1 MGFHDA
7 HATYVGSLQLRT
19 LDLERAV
26 QFYRQVVGLKTLEQD
41 AGSATLSADGKTPLL
56 SLVQPAGVIPKPPG
70 TTGLYHFALLL
81 PERADLALFIRHL
94 VDKVVRF
101 GASNHLVSEAVYF
114 SDPDGNGI
122 EVYADTDPDTWSWR
136 QSGVAMDTLP
146 LDFQDLMKAAHPMK
160 QAWDGLPGSTVIG
173 HIHLQVSELLPA
185 EAFYR
190 KGLGFEVVSR
200 YGPGALFMSTAKY
213 HHHIALNTW
222 LGVGAPRPPKNSAG
236 LDHFTLVFPDQQLL
250 AEAVERLKELGTP
263 IDAAGSH
270 AMVEDPSGNA
280 IVLRNA

>member
-160 QAWDGLPGSTVIG
+160 QAWDGLRGRLSSATSTCRSPSCFLPEPSTEKAWASSCLPLAQGHCLCRLRSTTTTSRSTPGSESARRGPPRTA
-173 HIHLQVSELLPA
+173 P
-185 EAFYR
+185 
-190 KGLGFEVVSR
+190 GLITS
-200 YGPGALFMSTAKY
+200 PWSSPISSSWPKP
-213 HHHIALNTW
+213 LN
-222 LGVGAPRPPKNSAG
+222 G
-236 LDHFTLVFPDQQLL
+236 
-250 AEAVERLKELGTP
+250 
-263 IDAAGSH
+263 
-270 AMVEDPSGNA
+270 
-280 IVLRNA
+280 